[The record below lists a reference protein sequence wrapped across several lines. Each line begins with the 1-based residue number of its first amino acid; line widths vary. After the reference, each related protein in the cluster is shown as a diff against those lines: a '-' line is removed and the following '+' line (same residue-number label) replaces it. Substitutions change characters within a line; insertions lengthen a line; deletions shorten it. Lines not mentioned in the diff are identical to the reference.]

1 MWLTSSTRSSVRSRC
16 TRPGRCSLRELLCK
30 IRYSKTYVCSL
41 LYSSGIQPSNKTT
54 YSLTQLQSALKA
66 QTGSVPFLGCGHNG
80 TVLQE
85 VWYFHHVLG
94 TVSLNLH
101 PA

>member
-1 MWLTSSTRSSVRSRC
+1 M
-16 TRPGRCSLRELLCK
+16 G
-30 IRYSKTYVCSL
+30 SL
-41 LYSSGIQPSNKTT
+41 LRRSGIQPSNKTT

-66 QTGSVPFLGCGHNG
+66 QTGSLPFLGCGSNG

-94 TVSLNLH
+94 TVSPILL
-101 PA
+101 PIRYPELIL